1 MAKTNQDWD
10 ALGRDIQRI
19 VDQAVRSQDYQQ
31 LNQTIHQAIDRAV
44 DAGSDAI
51 RRAVDNTTRP
61 AQRPVREPSQPVQK
75 PRPVVIDSQTG
86 TPESQD
92 LPVLYGRTGSQT
104 AMGVI
109 KIVGGGV
116 LTLFGFLGGL
126 ASGIVSLVTGAAFL
140 SFATVCAGLGLLGGA
155 GLLTS
160 GIRNLTWVSRF
171 KTYCKAL
178 GRQTHMS
185 LDKLARIVG
194 RNTGFVRRDLE
205 KMIDAGLFLEGHID
219 NEQKTLI
226 TSNETYRHYEQS
238 RLALEQRQRDQA
250 AQAKAE
256 QAQKKAQES
265 RDSRV
270 QEVLDKGNAFLRDIR
285 KCNDDI
291 PGQEI
296 SEKISRMEL
305 IVQRIFQRAEAHPEI
320 VPDLKKL
327 MDYYLPMTVKLLRA
341 YADMDAQPVQGQ
353 TIQNSKK
360 EIEDTLDTLNQ
371 AFENLLDS
379 VFRDTAMDVSS
390 DISVLQTL
398 LARDGLTEDDLTK
411 LKNSQL

>member
-61 AQRPVREPSQPVQK
+61 AQRPVREPSQPVRK

-92 LPVLYGRTGSQT
+92 LPVLYGRTGGQT
-104 AMGVI
+104 AMGVL
-109 KIVGGGV
+109 KVVGGGV

-305 IVQRIFQRAEAHPEI
+305 IVQRIFLRAEAHPEI

>member
-10 ALGRDIQRI
+10 TLGRDIQRI

-31 LNQTIHQAIDRAV
+31 LNQTIHQVIDRAV

-61 AQRPVREPSQPVQK
+61 TQRPVREPSQPVRK

-86 TPESQD
+86 MPESQD

-104 AMGVI
+104 AMGVL
-109 KIVGGGV
+109 KVVGGGV
-116 LTLFGFLGGL
+116 LTLFGFAGGL

-171 KTYCKAL
+171 KIYCKAL
-178 GRQTHMS
+178 THVS
-185 LDKLARIVG
+185 LEKLARIVG

-238 RLALEQRQRDQA
+238 RLALEQRQQEQA
-250 AQAKAE
+250 AQAKLE
-256 QAQKKAQES
+256 QEQKKAQAS
-265 RDSRV
+265 RDSQV

-371 AFENLLDS
+371 AFESLLDDL
-379 VFRDTAMDVSS
+379 FKDTAMDVSS

-411 LKNSQL
+411 MKNSQR

>member
-256 QAQKKAQES
+256 QAQKKVQES

>member
-61 AQRPVREPSQPVQK
+61 AQRPVREPSQPVRK

-86 TPESQD
+86 MPESQD
-92 LPVLYGRTGSQT
+92 LPVLYGRTGGQT
-104 AMGVI
+104 AMGVL
-109 KIVGGGV
+109 KVVGGGV

-185 LDKLARIVG
+185 LEKLARIVG

>member
-31 LNQTIHQAIDRAV
+31 LNQAIHQAIDRAV

-61 AQRPVREPSQPVQK
+61 AQRPVREPSQPVRK

-86 TPESQD
+86 MPESQD
-92 LPVLYGRTGSQT
+92 LPVLYGRTGGQT

-109 KIVGGGV
+109 KVVGGGV

-238 RLALEQRQRDQA
+238 RLALEQRQQEQA

>member
-61 AQRPVREPSQPVQK
+61 AQRPVREPSQPVRK

-86 TPESQD
+86 MPESQD
-92 LPVLYGRTGSQT
+92 LPVLYGRTGGQT
-104 AMGVI
+104 AMGVL
-109 KIVGGGV
+109 KVVGGGV

>member
-61 AQRPVREPSQPVQK
+61 AQRPVREPSQPVRK

-86 TPESQD
+86 MPESQD
-92 LPVLYGRTGSQT
+92 LPVLYGRTGGQT

-109 KIVGGGV
+109 KVVGGGV

-327 MDYYLPMTVKLLRA
+327 MDYSLPMTVKLLRA

>member
-61 AQRPVREPSQPVQK
+61 AQRPVREPSQPVRK

-109 KIVGGGV
+109 KVVGGGV

>member
-61 AQRPVREPSQPVQK
+61 AQRPVREPSQPVRK

-86 TPESQD
+86 MPECQD
-92 LPVLYGRTGSQT
+92 LPVLYGRTGGQT

-109 KIVGGGV
+109 KVVGGGV

-256 QAQKKAQES
+256 QAQKKVQES

>member
-61 AQRPVREPSQPVQK
+61 AQRPVREPSQPVRK

-109 KIVGGGV
+109 KVVGGGV

-291 PGQEI
+291 PGQDI

>member
-10 ALGRDIQRI
+10 TLGRDIQRI

-31 LNQTIHQAIDRAV
+31 LNQTIHQVIDRAV

-61 AQRPVREPSQPVQK
+61 TQRPVREPSQPVRK

-86 TPESQD
+86 MPESQE

-104 AMGVI
+104 AMGVL
-109 KIVGGGV
+109 KVVGGGV
-116 LTLFGFLGGL
+116 LTLFGFAGGL

-178 GRQTHMS
+178 GRQTHVS
-185 LDKLARIVG
+185 LEKLARIVG

-226 TSNETYRHYEQS
+226 TSNETYRHYEQ
-238 RLALEQRQRDQA
+238 RQQEQA
-250 AQAKAE
+250 AQAKLE
-256 QAQKKAQES
+256 QEQKKPQAS
-265 RDSRV
+265 PDSRV

-371 AFENLLDS
+371 AFESLLDDL
-379 VFRDTAMDVSS
+379 FKDTAMDVSS

-411 LKNSQL
+411 LKNTQL

>member
-44 DAGSDAI
+44 DVGSDAI

-61 AQRPVREPSQPVQK
+61 AQRPVREPSQPVRK

-92 LPVLYGRTGSQT
+92 LPVLYGRTGGQT

-109 KIVGGGV
+109 KVVGGGV

-160 GIRNLTWVSRF
+160 GVRNLTWVSRF

>member
-61 AQRPVREPSQPVQK
+61 AQRPVREPSQPVRK

-86 TPESQD
+86 MPESQD
-92 LPVLYGRTGSQT
+92 LPVLYGRTGGQT

-109 KIVGGGV
+109 KVVGGGV

-305 IVQRIFQRAEAHPEI
+305 IVQRIFQRAEAHPEV

>member
-61 AQRPVREPSQPVQK
+61 AQRPVREPSQPVRK

-86 TPESQD
+86 MPESQD
-92 LPVLYGRTGSQT
+92 LPVLYGRTGGQT

-109 KIVGGGV
+109 KVVGGGV

-305 IVQRIFQRAEAHPEI
+305 IVQRIFQRAEAYPEI

>member
-31 LNQTIHQAIDRAV
+31 LNQTIHQVIDRAV

-61 AQRPVREPSQPVQK
+61 TQRPVREPSQPVRK

-86 TPESQD
+86 MPESQE

-104 AMGVI
+104 AMGVL
-109 KIVGGGV
+109 KVVGGGV

-178 GRQTHMS
+178 GRQTHVS
-185 LDKLARIVG
+185 LEKLARIVG

-238 RLALEQRQRDQA
+238 RLALEQRQREQA
-250 AQAKAE
+250 AQAKLE
-256 QAQKKAQES
+256 QEQKKPQAS
-265 RDSRV
+265 PDSRV

-371 AFENLLDS
+371 AFESLLDDL
-379 VFRDTAMDVSS
+379 FKDTAMDVSS

-411 LKNSQL
+411 LKNTQL

>member
-31 LNQTIHQAIDRAV
+31 LNQAIHQAIDRAV

-61 AQRPVREPSQPVQK
+61 AQRPVREPSQPVRK

-92 LPVLYGRTGSQT
+92 LPVLYGRTGGQT

-109 KIVGGGV
+109 KVVGGGV

-256 QAQKKAQES
+256 QAQKKVQES

>member
-1 MAKTNQDWD
+1 MAETNQDWD

-61 AQRPVREPSQPVQK
+61 TRRPAEPVRK

-86 TPESQD
+86 MPESQE

-104 AMGVI
+104 AMGILKV
-109 KIVGGGV
+109 VGGGV
-116 LTLFGFLGGL
+116 LTLFGFAGGL

-178 GRQTHMS
+178 GRQTHVS
-185 LDKLARIVG
+185 LEKLARIVG

-226 TSNETYRHYEQS
+226 TSNATYRHYEQS
-238 RLALEQRQRDQA
+238 RLALEQRQQEQA

-256 QAQKKAQES
+256 QERKKAQES

-371 AFENLLDS
+371 AFESLLDDL
-379 VFRDTAMDVSS
+379 FKDTAMDVSS

-411 LKNSQL
+411 LKTRNSD

>member
-10 ALGRDIQRI
+10 ELGRDIQRI

-31 LNQTIHQAIDRAV
+31 LNQAIHQAIDRAV

-61 AQRPVREPSQPVQK
+61 AQRPVREPSQPVRK

-86 TPESQD
+86 MPESQD
-92 LPVLYGRTGSQT
+92 LPVLYGRTGGQT

-109 KIVGGGV
+109 KVVGGGV

>member
-10 ALGRDIQRI
+10 TLGRDIQRI

-31 LNQTIHQAIDRAV
+31 LNQTIHQVIDRAV

-51 RRAVDNTTRP
+51 RRAVDNTARP
-61 AQRPVREPSQPVQK
+61 TQRPVREPSQPVRK

-86 TPESQD
+86 MPESQE

-104 AMGVI
+104 AMGVL
-109 KIVGGGV
+109 KVVGGGV
-116 LTLFGFLGGL
+116 LTLFGFAGGL
-126 ASGIVSLVTGAAFL
+126 ASGIVSLVTGAACL

-185 LDKLARIVG
+185 LEKLARIVG

-238 RLALEQRQRDQA
+238 RLALEQRQREQA
-250 AQAKAE
+250 AQAKLE
-256 QAQKKAQES
+256 QEQKKTQAS
-265 RDSRV
+265 RDSQV

-296 SEKISRMEL
+296 SGKISRMEL

-371 AFENLLDS
+371 AFESLLDDL
-379 VFRDTAMDVSS
+379 FKDTAMDVSS

-398 LARDGLTEDDLTK
+398 LARDGLTEDELTK
-411 LKNSQL
+411 LKNTQL

>member
-61 AQRPVREPSQPVQK
+61 AQRPVREPSQPVRK

-92 LPVLYGRTGSQT
+92 LPVLYGRTGGQT

-109 KIVGGGV
+109 KVVGGGV

>member
-61 AQRPVREPSQPVQK
+61 AQRPVREPSQPVRK

-86 TPESQD
+86 MPESQD
-92 LPVLYGRTGSQT
+92 LPVLYGRTGGQT

-109 KIVGGGV
+109 KVVGGGV

-160 GIRNLTWVSRF
+160 GVRNLTWVSRF

-320 VPDLKKL
+320 VTDQKKL

>member
-10 ALGRDIQRI
+10 TLGRDIQRI

-61 AQRPVREPSQPVQK
+61 AQRPVREPSQPVRK

-86 TPESQD
+86 MPESQD
-92 LPVLYGRTGSQT
+92 LPVPYGRTGGQT

-109 KIVGGGV
+109 KVVGGGV

-238 RLALEQRQRDQA
+238 RLALEQRQQEQA
-250 AQAKAE
+250 AQAKLE
-256 QAQKKAQES
+256 QEQKKAQAS
-265 RDSRV
+265 RDSQV

>member
-10 ALGRDIQRI
+10 TLGRDIQRI

-31 LNQTIHQAIDRAV
+31 LNQAIHQVIDRAV

-61 AQRPVREPSQPVQK
+61 TRRPAEPVRK

-86 TPESQD
+86 MPESQE

-104 AMGVI
+104 AMGVL
-109 KIVGGGV
+109 KVVGGGV
-116 LTLFGFLGGL
+116 LTLFGFAGGL
-126 ASGIVSLVTGAAFL
+126 ASGIVSLVTGAACL

-185 LDKLARIVG
+185 LEKLARIVG

-238 RLALEQRQRDQA
+238 RLALEQRQQEQA
-250 AQAKAE
+250 AQAKLE
-256 QAQKKAQES
+256 QEQKKAQAS
-265 RDSRV
+265 RDSQV

-296 SEKISRMEL
+296 SGKISRMEL

-371 AFENLLDS
+371 AFESLLDDL
-379 VFRDTAMDVSS
+379 FKDTAMDVSS

-411 LKNSQL
+411 MKNSQR

>member
-61 AQRPVREPSQPVQK
+61 AQRPVREPSQPVRK

-92 LPVLYGRTGSQT
+92 LPVLYGRTGGQT
-104 AMGVI
+104 AMGVL
-109 KIVGGGV
+109 KVVGGGV

>member
-1 MAKTNQDWD
+1 MAETNQDWD

-61 AQRPVREPSQPVQK
+61 TQRPVREPSQPVRK

-86 TPESQD
+86 MPESQE

-104 AMGVI
+104 AMGVL
-109 KIVGGGV
+109 KVVGGGV
-116 LTLFGFLGGL
+116 LTLFGFAGGL

-178 GRQTHMS
+178 GRQTHVS
-185 LDKLARIVG
+185 LEKLARIVG

-238 RLALEQRQRDQA
+238 RLALEQRQREQA
-250 AQAKAE
+250 AQAKLE
-256 QAQKKAQES
+256 QEQKKPQAS
-265 RDSRV
+265 PDSRV

-371 AFENLLDS
+371 AFESLLDDL
-379 VFRDTAMDVSS
+379 FKDTAMDVSS

-411 LKNSQL
+411 LKNTQL

>member
-51 RRAVDNTTRP
+51 RRAVDNTARP
-61 AQRPVREPSQPVQK
+61 TQRPVREPSQPVRK

-86 TPESQD
+86 MPESQD

-109 KIVGGGV
+109 KVVGGGV